1 MKKANMQGFKL
12 TGVEFV
18 NNIKAQKKIEL
29 GFSYSYNVKYSNQNT
44 CIGEFTAKITDK
56 SDPDEFKIIVKGQG
70 MFKFEQ
76 DTPKEQLH
84 LSTYDDIFPY
94 VRAFV
99 TTLTS
104 NAGVPPII
112 IPYIDISKKE
122 IYRFE
127 MGKNGSNDPT
137 PDDFINPY
145 NNNN

>member
-1 MKKANMQGFKL
+1 MKNAVMQGFKL
-12 TGVEFV
+12 TSVEFQ
-18 NNIKAQKKIEL
+18 NNIKANKKIEL
-29 GFSYSYNVKYSNQNT
+29 GFSYSYNVKYSNNNT

-56 SDPDEFKIIVKGQG
+56 TNPDEFRITVTGNG
-70 MFKFEQ
+70 MFRFKQ

-104 NAGVPPII
+104 NAGIPPII

-122 IYRFE
+122 IYRVE
-127 MGKNGSNDPT
+127 MDKNGKPAPN

-145 NNNN
+145 ADNN